1 MGGLGSSSIIRTGT
15 RYGLEVLHQDG
26 KKVKTKSQNVSGAN
40 LSTFAEITEE
50 KLVGGAFLPPPPLIL
65 NRVKEPS
72 L

>member
-40 LSTFAEITEE
+40 LYLCRNYRRKT
-50 KLVGGAFLPPPPLIL
+50 GRGAFLPPPTPYP
-65 NRVKEPS
+65 E
-72 L
+72 